1 MVCKRIH
8 IEGRVL
14 KTGLRYFLKDKATIL
29 KISGRTFY
37 LSDNSL
43 FIIALGESDRM
54 DKFVAFCKA
63 GNPYSFIIH
72 VEIINQPLFN
82 YTSFEVVDEFIMPM

>member
-14 KTGLRYFLKDKATIL
+14 NTGLRYFLKDKATDL
-29 KISGRTFY
+29 KISGRTYY

-43 FIIALGESDRM
+43 FIIALGELDKM
-54 DKFVAFCKA
+54 NKFVAFCKT
-63 GNPYSFIIH
+63 GNPYSFIEN
-72 VEIINQPLFN
+72 VEIKNQPIFN
-82 YTSFEVVDEFIMPM
+82 YTSFEVVDEFTIPS